1 MNRKLIN
8 VLNNKRIIK
17 ICLTTREKRWLKEE
31 KKLKRKLKRKK
42 LRKEEDRKDSFLFN

>member
-17 ICLTTREKRWLKEE
+17 ICLKQGRQRWQNVE

-42 LRKEEDRKDSFLFN
+42 QKKEEKDSFLFN